1 MKLNSLFD
9 YYCLSSPEFGV
20 VSFGGGSGI
29 DKGRK
34 RGGGGG
40 GGNGVWMGVGEV
52 SIGGDG
58 MRTRKQNI

>member
-40 GGNGVWMGVGEV
+40 GVMEFGWGLVRLV
-52 SIGGDG
+52 
-58 MRTRKQNI
+58 